1 MATIQID
8 GAVSEDWLKVTYWE
22 HGSAL
27 GKEGYAL
34 TQDVVERYGFT
45 HYDNPVKAMLET
57 SFPDYPLE
65 RIKTSFV
72 GMGRPGKLDNGKDQV
87 RGYGEVW

>member
-1 MATIQID
+1 MATIKID
-8 GAVSEDWLKVTYWE
+8 GTVSEDWLRVIYWE

-27 GKEGYAL
+27 VKEGYAL
-34 TQDVVERYGFT
+34 TEDVAIRYGFEG
-45 HYDNPVKAMLET
+45 YDNPVKAMLGT

-72 GMGRPGKLDNGKDQV
+72 GMGRPGKLDSGKDQV
-87 RGYGEVW
+87 QGYGEVW